1 MFASVATPRK
11 IFVCSAGFGEGHNT
25 AARNLVEALNQVG
38 AGAVQAEFVD
48 TLGSRNPRLYEWMRQ
63 GYVQVMNRAPRLWA
77 GMYRL
82 MDSPALG
89 GASPLVKLLAAERQ
103 VLAQRL
109 ADEKPVA
116 VVSTYP
122 YYGYALEEIAR
133 RGGPKD
139 FLKVTVVTDSI
150 SINSVWYR
158 CESDYFCVP
167 NEATATVMRQAGVA
181 GEKLRTLGFPV
192 SPRYA
197 EGGLPARPDPAGPEG
212 CRVLYMINA
221 GKKAA
226 PETVRRLL
234 ELRDIQLTITVGRDM
249 EAHAMVERAI
259 GAYDRTRRPVK
270 LIGWTKEVPNLLAS
284 HHLLI
289 SKAGGATTQET
300 IAAGCPMV
308 ISQIAPGQEEGNAQL
323 LVDNGAGCLAL
334 SPKEI
339 AGAVENAFRDD
350 GKVCREWT
358 ANIARLSRP
367 DAAREN
373 ARFILKKAGIEGFS
387 RKAQGA

>member
-1 MFASVATPRK
+1 MFGLVATPRK

-25 AARNLVEALNQVG
+25 AARNLVEALNLVG
-38 AGAVQAEFVD
+38 AGVVQAEFVD
-48 TLGSRNPRLYEWMRQ
+48 TLGSRSPRIYEWMRK
-63 GYVQVMNRAPRLWA
+63 GYVQVMNRAPKLWA
-77 GMYRL
+77 GMYQL
-82 MDSPALG
+82 MDSPVLG
-89 GASPLVKLLAAERQ
+89 GASPMVKVLAAERK
-103 VLAQRL
+103 VLAARL
-109 ADEKPVA
+109 AEEKPVA

-122 YYGYALEEIAR
+122 YYGYALDEIAR
-133 RGGPKD
+133 LGGPKD

-158 CESDYFCVP
+158 CASDYFCVP
-167 NEATATVMRQAGVA
+167 NEATAAVMRQAGVA
-181 GEKLRTLGFPV
+181 SEKLRTLGFPV

-197 EGGLPARPDPAGPEG
+197 DGGLPERPDPTGPDG
-212 CRVLYMINA
+212 RRVLYMINA

-226 PETVRRLL
+226 EETVRRLL

-249 EAHAMVERAI
+249 ETHAMVERAI
-259 GAYDRTRRPVK
+259 GAYDRTRHPVK

-300 IAAGCPMV
+300 IAAGCPMI

-323 LVDNGAGCLAL
+323 LVENGVGCLAL

-339 AGAVENAFRDD
+339 AEAVEKAFQED
-350 GKVCREWT
+350 GKICREWT
-358 ANIARLSRP
+358 ANIAKLSRP

-373 ARFILKKAGIEGFS
+373 ARFILEQAGVA
-387 RKAQGA
+387 RD